1 MSVKRND
8 FDSARLKQR
17 KVCDIRTMVRVD
29 ENFEA
34 MKESYAALKSGS
46 ITYAIKDTSI
56 DGIEVIKDYFMGL
69 FDKHIVVCEKKKINA
84 LYKLVDKMVDENSY
98 LVTIFVGE
106 DVKDEEME
114 VIKSYFENK
123 YDWVEFDIRR
133 GDQPVYSFFVGVE

>member
-1 MSVKRND
+1 
-8 FDSARLKQR
+8 
-17 KVCDIRTMVRVD
+17 
-29 ENFEA
+29 
-34 MKESYAALKSGS
+34 
-46 ITYAIKDTSI
+46 
-56 DGIEVIKDYFMGL
+56 MGL